1 MKNRNALRLSLV
13 VALAALGMGI
23 TMPSCPGQEA
33 MQQQIDAL
41 QTKNAELTRKVTAL
55 EATTKKISDD
65 MGKMT
70 QLLAEMTN
78 TIQAQKGAMDQMS
91 GAIKELQARA
101 AAPAP
106 APKSAGKGAA
116 KRRR

>member
-1 MKNRNALRLSLV
+1 MITRNALRLSFI
-13 VALAALGMGI
+13 VALSALGMGI

-41 QTKNAELTRKVTAL
+41 QTKNAELGRKVGTL
-55 EATTKKISDD
+55 EATSKKVSDD

-70 QLLAEMTN
+70 QLLGEMTN

-91 GAIKELQARA
+91 TAIKELQARA

-106 APKSAGKGAA
+106 AAKSSA
-116 KRRR
+116 RRRR